1 MSGMTLLM
9 TDAAGVYIPQRFA
22 ENYFLGNWNI
32 TDAQNIRTILA
43 GPTAEWYWD
52 AWDEILSHAFHR
64 DASGN
69 IWTLHQ
75 DGDLWAVCVDLM
87 TDEEYEGYF
96 GESRDLDNDEQA
108 RWYDTSAELA

>member
-1 MSGMTLLM
+1 MSGMTLLI

-22 ENYFLGNWNI
+22 ENYFLGNWGFK
-32 TDAQNIRTILA
+32 DGDKDVETISA

-52 AWDEILSHAFHR
+52 AWDEILSRAVHR
-64 DASGN
+64 DASGH

-96 GESRDLDNDEQA
+96 GESREDA
-108 RWYDTSAELA
+108 A